1 MFDDPL
7 VATLDKR
14 VSFPPSK
21 ETKVHLQMRKLKS
34 R

>member
-21 ETKVHLQMRKLKS
+21 ETIKGKFEPLN
-34 R
+34 